1 MAAAQSAAFLG
12 LADEAAA
19 VSAMQLLALAH
30 TSKRDA
36 KRAQGCTSPFGKAKE
51 AEPYSSFDDTGDLQ
65 PQPDNDSQPASSA
78 STERPIV
85 SFSSASSPASH
96 SAPMQERANIMSIS
110 ALLN

>member
-1 MAAAQSAAFLG
+1 MAAAAQSAAFLG

-30 TSKRDA
+30 TTSKRDA

-65 PQPDNDSQPASSA
+65 PQPDNDSPSA
-78 STERPIV
+78 STHRPFV
-85 SFSSASSPASH
+85 SSSASSPASH
-96 SAPMQERANIMSIS
+96 SAPMQERPNIMSIS